1 MKRALAWA
9 VALLLIFLILAFG
22 YQRGLDAKA
31 QVGKPAPSITLPTL
45 EGDLATYPVE
55 GRFVLLN
62 FFASWCAPC
71 KDEIPLLQ
79 SLAKDHPKELQV
91 VGIAWRDSR
100 RDAVAFARQMA
111 IGYPILWDGEGKAA
125 RRYGLTGVPE
135 SWLIDPQG
143 VAVLHL
149 KGPLT
154 PETEEAIRKLLKGEQ
169 P

>member
-9 VALLLIFLILAFG
+9 VALLLIFLILAYG
-22 YQRGLDAKA
+22 YQRELDAKA
-31 QVGKPAPSITLPTL
+31 QVGKPAPPITLPTL

-55 GRFVLLN
+55 GRFVLVN

-79 SLAKDHPKELQV
+79 SLANDFPEALQV

-100 RDAVAFARQMA
+100 GDAAAFAREMA
-111 IGYPILWDGEGKAA
+111 IGYPILWDGKGKAA
-125 RRYGLTGVPE
+125 RQYGLTGVPE

-154 PETEEAIRKLLKGEQ
+154 AETDKAIRKLLEGAQ